1 MTVATIPQLIPKLTV
16 ANFSKII
23 KSIGSIKY
31 DILPPK
37 TVVIYSPS
45 KSRSDRMN
53 SLKELADLLKQYGAR
68 YDKSS
73 SASGAGAVV
82 IGSSKIILKP
92 EKVASSIILKPGL
105 FGDSKTT
112 LVDTDIPFSEYYG
125 RVISAIRSTPK
136 LSDEQQEILIAIVE
150 HTRTNT
156 ATSKSKMAKVLRNL
170 GNAIPINTIN
180 NDFGEILGPIAIQT
194 NGLLPIDY
202 KSAMVRVPGR
212 SNEPL
217 LDYKITDKNKE
228 FKISAKSGTTT
239 NTLKPNDVI
248 HLIKSDKKLYKKW
261 KTTTQLQL
269 LEILN
274 SGSTKQ
280 GPIDAGIWLKDNGYA
295 EQFKWL
301 KKAEYSEEVR
311 QKAENTIVQISRESL
326 DFTPI
331 FKDATES
338 KVYYVKFRMSM
349 TGDTE
354 WKLVETPKDEKEN
367 KKTEKRV
374 SFRSK
379 NFVGRAKDKLGFQ
392 V

>member
-1 MTVATIPQLIPKLTV
+1 MTVATIPQLIPKLTA
-16 ANFSKII
+16 ANFTKII

-45 KSRSDRMN
+45 KSRSDRMT

-125 RVISAIRSTPK
+125 RVISAIRTTPK
-136 LSDEQQEILIAIVE
+136 LSDEQKEVLIAIVE

-274 SGSTKQ
+274 AGSTKQ

-338 KVYYVKFRMSM
+338 KVYYVKFRMTM

>member
-274 SGSTKQ
+274 AGSTKQ

>member
-1 MTVATIPQLIPKLTV
+1 MTATTITNLIPKLTA

-23 KSIGSIKY
+23 KSVGSIKY
-31 DILPPK
+31 DILQPK
-37 TVVIYSPS
+37 TVVLYSPT
-45 KSRSDRMN
+45 KSRADRMN

-82 IGSSKIILKP
+82 VGSAKIILKP

-112 LVDTDIPFSEYYG
+112 LVDIDIPFAQYYSA
-125 RVISAIRSTPK
+125 VTSAIRVTDK
-136 LSDEQQEILIAIVE
+136 LSDEQKEVLLAITE

-156 ATSKSKMAKVLRNL
+156 SVSKSKMSKTLRNL
-170 GNAIPINTIN
+170 GNTLPINTIN
-180 NDFGEILGPIAIQT
+180 NDFGEILGPIAIQA

-202 KSAMVRVPGR
+202 KSAVVRVPGR

-248 HLIKSDKKLYKKW
+248 QLIKSDKKLYKKW
-261 KTTTQLQL
+261 KSTTEFQL

-274 SGSTKQ
+274 AGSTKQ
-280 GPIDAGIWLKDNGYA
+280 GPIDAGIWLKENGF
-295 EQFKWL
+295 EEEFKWL
-301 KKAEYSEEVR
+301 KKAAYSEEVR
-311 QKAENTIVQISRESL
+311 QKAEDTIVKISRESL

-338 KVYYVKFRMSM
+338 KVYYVKFRMTM

-354 WKLVETPKDEKEN
+354 WKLVETPKDEKEE
-367 KKTEKRV
+367 KKTKKRV

-379 NFVGRAKDKLGFQ
+379 NFIGRAKDKLGFQ